1 MDFNELAKNT
11 ITTTLK
17 TPVTMTYQ
25 LVAATHHI
33 TVTITVTATV
43 ARTMTSLVVV
53 QEGSSPPRPAV
64 QTE

>member
-1 MDFNELAKNT
+1 MDFSELARNT

-25 LVAATHHI
+25 LVAATHHT
-33 TVTITVTATV
+33 TVTVTVMVTV

-53 QEGSSPPRPAV
+53 QGESSPPGPAV
-64 QTE
+64 QTR